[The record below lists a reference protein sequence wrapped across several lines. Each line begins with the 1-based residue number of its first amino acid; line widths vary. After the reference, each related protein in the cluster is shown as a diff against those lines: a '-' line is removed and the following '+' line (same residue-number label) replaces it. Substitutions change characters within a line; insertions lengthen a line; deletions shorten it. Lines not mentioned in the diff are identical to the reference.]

1 MGEIDADIV
10 AEMGT
15 ANSNFGSDS
24 KDIQDDKDRAYAK
37 AEKIL
42 KVCVDYHQ
50 GLVDDAKADMD
61 NKCDVVLPA
70 AATAR
75 DKAQT
80 EFDNALKLLEEAK
93 ETRKLTIQTCT
104 ATRDAALIQA
114 DKFYAERATSI
125 QSDHAAE
132 ETRLQTT
139 IAQSDEIVKLVGN
152 MTFTA
157 STLLQAKTEGDVS
170 KSYRTVDSGDEK
182 TKIVGLIESLQ
193 TQVANERSRSAAE
206 FLADNANNEAEKA
219 RADDEAAAVAKADI
233 DSLQAAVDTARD
245 AKTAAEPE
253 LAAATQ
259 AHQEASDIHNANMDT
274 RATAQKIQTT
284 NTPNFQKD
292 LEQTQAVADKIL
304 AKQEELHL
312 KCKLSEKYL
321 EITQGYVTL
330 IQTAASSVSTS
341 ALGTTVNSAVS
352 VDDSYTAADTVG
364 MITNAHQSIK
374 AQLKKET
381 KAERARC
388 RLEGVDNPGCHKSE
402 AGTEAWDH
410 DTHVD
415 VDNHADTAGMG
426 QNQQYDANG
435 EVASRR
441 LPSAQTLGSVVST
454 ILSQIDAEQT
464 RVGIECAKQE
474 ATFNGQKID
483 TYAVAQGHYDA
494 QMKEDADR
502 LAAAQLAE
510 AASAAVL
517 ATALARKQIAQSDYD
532 EKAATL
538 RDALATQEKYVPI
551 VNKQKADSLATNID
565 RFNAAST
572 AINDSKK
579 SGDAKYD
586 EQDALLAE
594 VKTQVEAGL
603 NKVELLQSLTTVVKK
618 IVKTR
623 LYDFSAG
630 KSKQFA
636 DQAAGNYHDNGQ
648 GGFNSTEYSG
658 DTDTLTGMINSLIAQ
673 NNQQLDVVKTTSGT
687 HIAAEEKGRDARINA
702 ADATLQAEL
711 DRLQTDANFAH
722 GELVAAQ
729 AAEDAQEIVKDA
741 AIADRVLKEDIYYQ
755 TLEEGNN
762 RKSVALEKRIAC
774 VTNAN
779 AAYTS
784 ETAAYAQSLKSQGE
798 LLDYELQVVAQMRKA
813 MNGEEFG
820 AAPEMKTFDHCTN
833 EKTAADAA
841 ATECNAAKSACEH
854 SKIDTL
860 NDGSTQTGRRLL
872 ASPCDQETT
881 SCDAKDSARAT
892 YESCLGQ
899 AQLLSTEELKAAF
912 VQLHSKYASETD
924 MSDTFSEHKDDMESI
939 LLAVEAKIAQGRS
952 AAKDQH
958 DADVASSLA
967 KQTQDV
973 AGCIAAEKAVIDKW
987 DSKIAVAKAAWD
999 AAAVVEATEVAEY
1012 LRLVGIKNNMQ
1023 SLYDA
1028 AVNRQQT
1035 EGSLAR
1041 KLHKEDVDGAWEY
1054 YTDMHQGITSV
1065 ATSDYEYLTEELE
1078 SLQTVLDIV
1087 DQLNLDGDTNG
1098 EQVAAE
1104 HVTNDYAT
1112 DAAQAKAA
1120 YHGATINESNSQG
1133 RAGEGVNPTR

>member
-1 MGEIDADIV
+1 MGQTCKIEDLLKEIDADIA
-10 AEMGT
+10 AEKGT

-24 KDIQDDKDRAYAK
+24 KDIQADKDRAYAK
-37 AEKIL
+37 AEQIL
-42 KVCVDYHQ
+42 QACVDYHQ
-50 GLVDDAKADMD
+50 GLVDAAKADMD

-70 AATAR
+70 AVAAR
-75 DKAQT
+75 DKAQA

-125 QSDHAAE
+125 RNDHAAE

-139 IAQSDEIVKLVGN
+139 ITQSDEIVKLVGT

-219 RADDEAAAVAKADI
+219 RADDEAATVAKADI
-233 DSLQAAVDTARD
+233 DSLQAAVDAARD

-253 LAAATQ
+253 LAAATL

-292 LEQTQAVADKIL
+292 LEQTQAIADKIL

-341 ALGTTVNSAVS
+341 ALGTTVNNAVS

-364 MITNAHQSIK
+364 MIANAHQSIK
-374 AQLKKET
+374 AQLAKET
-381 KAERARC
+381 DAERARC
-388 RLEGVDNPGCHKSE
+388 RLEGVDSPGCHKSE

-415 VDNHADTAGMG
+415 VDNHADAAGMG
-426 QNQQYDANG
+426 ENQQYDANG

-441 LPSAQTLGSVVST
+441 LLSAQTLGSVVST

-474 ATFNGQKID
+474 ATFNGQQID

-517 ATALARKQIAQSDYD
+517 ATALARKQIAQNDYD

-572 AINDSKK
+572 AISDSKK
-579 SGDAKYD
+579 GGDAKYD

-618 IVKTR
+618 IVKTPVR
-623 LYDFSAG
+623 F
-630 KSKQFA
+630 Q
-636 DQAAGNYHDNGQ
+636 
-648 GGFNSTEYSG
+648 
-658 DTDTLTGMINSLIAQ
+658 
-673 NNQQLDVVKTTSGT
+673 
-687 HIAAEEKGRDARINA
+687 
-702 ADATLQAEL
+702 
-711 DRLQTDANFAH
+711 
-722 GELVAAQ
+722 
-729 AAEDAQEIVKDA
+729 
-741 AIADRVLKEDIYYQ
+741 
-755 TLEEGNN
+755 
-762 RKSVALEKRIAC
+762 
-774 VTNAN
+774 
-779 AAYTS
+779 
-784 ETAAYAQSLKSQGE
+784 
-798 LLDYELQVVAQMRKA
+798 
-813 MNGEEFG
+813 
-820 AAPEMKTFDHCTN
+820 
-833 EKTAADAA
+833 
-841 ATECNAAKSACEH
+841 
-854 SKIDTL
+854 
-860 NDGSTQTGRRLL
+860 
-872 ASPCDQETT
+872 
-881 SCDAKDSARAT
+881 
-892 YESCLGQ
+892 
-899 AQLLSTEELKAAF
+899 
-912 VQLHSKYASETD
+912 
-924 MSDTFSEHKDDMESI
+924 
-939 LLAVEAKIAQGRS
+939 
-952 AAKDQH
+952 
-958 DADVASSLA
+958 
-967 KQTQDV
+967 
-973 AGCIAAEKAVIDKW
+973 
-987 DSKIAVAKAAWD
+987 
-999 AAAVVEATEVAEY
+999 
-1012 LRLVGIKNNMQ
+1012 
-1023 SLYDA
+1023 
-1028 AVNRQQT
+1028 
-1035 EGSLAR
+1035 
-1041 KLHKEDVDGAWEY
+1041 
-1054 YTDMHQGITSV
+1054 
-1065 ATSDYEYLTEELE
+1065 
-1078 SLQTVLDIV
+1078 
-1087 DQLNLDGDTNG
+1087 
-1098 EQVAAE
+1098 
-1104 HVTNDYAT
+1104 
-1112 DAAQAKAA
+1112 
-1120 YHGATINESNSQG
+1120 
-1133 RAGEGVNPTR
+1133 

>member
-1 MGEIDADIV
+1 M
-10 AEMGT
+10 
-15 ANSNFGSDS
+15 
-24 KDIQDDKDRAYAK
+24 
-37 AEKIL
+37 
-42 KVCVDYHQ
+42 
-50 GLVDDAKADMD
+50 
-61 NKCDVVLPA
+61 
-70 AATAR
+70 
-75 DKAQT
+75 
-80 EFDNALKLLEEAK
+80 
-93 ETRKLTIQTCT
+93 
-104 ATRDAALIQA
+104 
-114 DKFYAERATSI
+114 
-125 QSDHAAE
+125 
-132 ETRLQTT
+132 
-139 IAQSDEIVKLVGN
+139 
-152 MTFTA
+152 
-157 STLLQAKTEGDVS
+157 
-170 KSYRTVDSGDEK
+170 
-182 TKIVGLIESLQ
+182 
-193 TQVANERSRSAAE
+193 
-206 FLADNANNEAEKA
+206 
-219 RADDEAAAVAKADI
+219 VAK
-233 DSLQAAVDTARD
+233 S
-245 AKTAAEPE
+245 AAEPE
-253 LAAATQ
+253 LAAATL

-364 MITNAHQSIK
+364 MIANAHQSIK
-374 AQLKKET
+374 AQLAKET
-381 KAERARC
+381 DAERARC
-388 RLEGVDNPGCHKSE
+388 RLEGVDGPGCHE
-402 AGTEAWDH
+402 DEVGTEAWDH

-415 VDNHADTAGMG
+415 VNKHANTAGMG
-426 QNQQYDANG
+426 LNKQYDRNG
-435 EVASRR
+435 MQTSGWDNIVDNSDTDVDGNGKHHTLSWAEPTFETGGKTPMAPEEPVFSHTGGQQIVTGKKSAPLPFLPASEKVALAPLEDATLIPARR
-441 LPSAQTLGSVVST
+441 LLSAQTLGDVVST
-454 ILSQIDAEQT
+454 ILTQIDAEQT

-474 ATFNGQKID
+474 ATFNGQKVD

-502 LAAAQLAE
+502 VAAAQLAE

-572 AINDSKK
+572 AIDDSKK

-594 VKTQVEAGL
+594 VKTKVEAGL

-623 LYDFSAG
+623 LYDFNAG
-630 KSKQFA
+630 KSTHFA

-648 GGFNSTEYSG
+648 GGVNSAEYSG
-658 DTDTLTGMINSLIAQ
+658 DTDTLTGMINNLIFQ

-687 HIAAEEKGRDARINA
+687 HIAAEEEGRDARINA
-702 ADATLQAEL
+702 ADATLQTEL
-711 DRLQTDANFAH
+711 DRLQTDVNYAH
-722 GELVAAQ
+722 DQLVAAQ

-762 RKSVALEKRIAC
+762 RKSAALEKRIAC
-774 VTNAN
+774 VSNAN

-841 ATECNAAKSACEH
+841 AAECNAAKNACEH

-924 MSDTFSEHKDDMESI
+924 MSDTFSEHKDEM
-939 LLAVEAKIAQGRS
+939 G
-952 AAKDQH
+952 
-958 DADVASSLA
+958 
-967 KQTQDV
+967 
-973 AGCIAAEKAVIDKW
+973 
-987 DSKIAVAKAAWD
+987 
-999 AAAVVEATEVAEY
+999 
-1012 LRLVGIKNNMQ
+1012 
-1023 SLYDA
+1023 
-1028 AVNRQQT
+1028 
-1035 EGSLAR
+1035 
-1041 KLHKEDVDGAWEY
+1041 
-1054 YTDMHQGITSV
+1054 
-1065 ATSDYEYLTEELE
+1065 
-1078 SLQTVLDIV
+1078 
-1087 DQLNLDGDTNG
+1087 
-1098 EQVAAE
+1098 
-1104 HVTNDYAT
+1104 
-1112 DAAQAKAA
+1112 
-1120 YHGATINESNSQG
+1120 
-1133 RAGEGVNPTR
+1133 